1 MKLRHIKTGNEGSF
15 VREFKASGRPYYS
28 TIILLFDGREYVAP
42 SYEFEV
48 IGDFKYIKR
57 GYITNKVYM
66 KVFSQD
72 SNFYKGLRICFNKK
86 ETEVIIDSY
95 DWFDFKPTAYITEQ
109 ITEDDFTLAFSK
121 ACEILKSKYD
131 L

>member
-1 MKLRHIKTGNEGSF
+1 MKLRHIKTGFEGTF
-15 VREFKASGRPYYS
+15 IKELKPTGRPYYS
-28 TIILLFDGREYVAP
+28 TVILLSDGKEYAAP

-48 IGDFKYIKR
+48 IDGFKFIKT
-57 GYITNKVYM
+57 GYITNTAYM

-109 ITEDDFTLAFSK
+109 INEDDFTLAYSK
-121 ACEILKSKYD
+121 VIEILKSKMKK
-131 L
+131 